1 MTQCSMDI
9 EHIIMITGSVVA
21 IFKGITSSLKDI
33 HDMRTSKKRPSSK
46 PYQKSKK
53 KSRK

>member
-1 MTQCSMDI
+1 MDI
-9 EHIIMITGSVVA
+9 EHIIMITGSIVA

-33 HDMRTSKKRPSSK
+33 HDMRTNKKRPSSK
-46 PYQKSKK
+46 PSAKRKK